1 MERNVKQKKR
11 RVLIDK
17 SFGKFI
23 IVGAINTLFGTGIML
38 IFYNIFHFNYWISSA
53 ANYFFGSALSYI
65 LNKKFTCHY
74 KGKSLCTVVRFII
87 NILICYL
94 IAYGIAKPLMSEM
107 LASFDRK
114 IQENGAMIFG
124 MILFTI
130 LNYLG
135 QRFFAFR
142 HTK

>member
-1 MERNVKQKKR
+1 M
-11 RVLIDK
+11 
-17 SFGKFI
+17 
-23 IVGAINTLFGTGIML
+23 
-38 IFYNIFHFNYWISSA
+38 
-53 ANYFFGSALSYI
+53 
-65 LNKKFTCHY
+65 
-74 KGKSLCTVVRFII
+74 RFAV

-114 IQENGAMIFG
+114 VQENGAMIFG
-124 MILFTI
+124 IILFTI

>member
-1 MERNVKQKKR
+1 MGRNVKQKKR

-23 IVGAINTLFGTGIML
+23 IVGLINTLFGTGIML
-38 IFYNIFHFNYWISSA
+38 IFYNIFHVNYWISSA
-53 ANYFFGSALSYI
+53 ANYFFGSVLSYF
-65 LNKKFTCHY
+65 LNKKFTFHY
-74 KGKSLCTVVRFII
+74 KEKNLSTVVRFAV

-114 IQENGAMIFG
+114 VQENGAMIFG
-124 MILFTI
+124 IILFTI